1 MFKKITLALILIII
15 GQSVV
20 FSQAGEIKR
29 ISLSNDLGSGGFMN
43 LYKLGLA
50 IKTQKSKDI
59 EFTFYD
65 ENLKKNGTTSF
76 TMEGRRE
83 AILNY
88 YYDTIIKRI
97 LIFHGSKKS
106 TNLTLIEPG
115 NKKKKTLAL
124 EVPGKKTYLNTN
136 LVRIDK
142 GTFAITV
149 SKKGKTTLNTI
160 ELTNGSI
167 TPVELPEEW
176 KARTILKMSRVNS
189 KYMALFYLDKTMR
202 NKKFKNVAI
211 MDGDGKVVADK
222 LVSNDEEDFPIEEFS
237 ITDLGNNELA
247 IAGTYSSSV
256 TSAYSIGLFVA
267 KIDNFK
273 LSYIKYFDYN
283 TIKNFYNFMSDRKKE
298 KAEKRAEKNA
308 QRGKSTKYLAIT
320 HPVITV
326 DGRFIVT
333 AEFYYPT
340 YRTESYTTYVNGKP
354 STSYRTVFDGFQY
367 THTMVLGI
375 DETGKKDFEH
385 CIPFHLDYK
394 PYFATQKLK
403 RRVSAEEIKYSYIA
417 SNKIYSFSI
426 SDNDM
431 KENEPKTLVEV
442 DEDKKLKS
450 TYSSIDSWYDNFF
463 YSLTTQTTK
472 EKGKLIGGRETNYY
486 IIKYGIE

>member
-1 MFKKITLALILIII
+1 MIKKITIIFILFAF
-15 GQSVV
+15 SVTKV

-29 ISLSNDLGSGGFMN
+29 INLSEDLGSGGIIN
-43 LYKLGLA
+43 LYNFGLA

-65 ENLKKNGTTSF
+65 ENLKKSGTNSF
-76 TMEGRRE
+76 TLEGRRE
-83 AILNY
+83 AVLNY
-88 YYDTIIKRI
+88 YYDTVIKRI

-115 NKKKKTLAL
+115 NKKKKTMAL
-124 EVPGKKTYLNTN
+124 EVPGKKTRLNTN
-136 LVRIDK
+136 LVRLEK
-142 GTFAITV
+142 TTFAITIT
-149 SKKGKTTLNTI
+149 KKGKTILNTI
-160 ELTNGSI
+160 ELANGGI
-167 TPVELPEEW
+167 APLELPELW

-189 KYMALFYLDKTMR
+189 SYMALFYLDKTMR
-202 NKKFKNVAI
+202 NKKFKNVAL
-211 MDGDGKVVADK
+211 MDDEGKVVADK

-247 IAGTYSSSV
+247 IAGTYSKSV
-256 TSAYSIGLFVA
+256 TSSYSIGLFVA

-308 QRGKSTKYLAIT
+308 QRGKSTQYLAIT
-320 HPVITV
+320 HPVISV
-326 DGRFIVT
+326 DGHFVVT

-354 STSYRTVFDGFQY
+354 STSYRTVFDGYQY

-375 DETGKKDFEH
+375 DENGKKDFEY

-394 PYFATQKLK
+394 PYFASQKLK
-403 RRVSAEEIKYSYIA
+403 RRVSAEEIKYTYIA

-426 SDNDM
+426 SDGDM
-431 KENEPKTLVEV
+431 KENTPKILVEV
-442 DEDKKLKS
+442 DDDKKLR
-450 TYSSIDSWYDNFF
+450 SSSSFIDSWYENFF
-463 YSLTTQTTK
+463 YSLTIQTTK
-472 EKGKLIGGRETNYY
+472 EKGKIIGGRETNYY
-486 IIKYGIE
+486 LIKYGIE